1 VDPWSAPEWVGD
13 ADVSDQL
20 PNVQRHLRTA
30 ATRPRFPSPIQA
42 KTSAMP
48 TDNGFWSD
56 NCKGAQHIRSQAIE
70 PNEYQTID
78 PSEDRP
84 LR

>member
-1 VDPWSAPEWVGD
+1 VDPWSALERVGD
-13 ADVSDQL
+13 ADVADQL
-20 PNVQRHLRTA
+20 PNVQRHLPTA

-42 KTSAMP
+42 KTCTLP

-56 NCKGAQHIRSQAIE
+56 NCEGVQHIRSQAIQ
-70 PNEYQTID
+70 PNEYHAMD